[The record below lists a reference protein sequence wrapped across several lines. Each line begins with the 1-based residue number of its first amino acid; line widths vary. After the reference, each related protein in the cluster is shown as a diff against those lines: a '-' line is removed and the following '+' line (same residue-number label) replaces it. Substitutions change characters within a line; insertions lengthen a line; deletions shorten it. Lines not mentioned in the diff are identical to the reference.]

1 MPERRRAA
9 RRDLA
14 FVTMRSIK
22 ALCRDNLAGIP
33 REMSKFVA
41 NHGYLSDVDEV
52 VAVVRSKCRTPADLR
67 KRGIIFFV
75 ETEGGDRLT
84 LEGLCDRWW
93 FTYADGTIAEL
104 HLERDAQRVLD
115 AIGPASSAWL
125 ESVRQRVALGDDV
138 QRRSVDDPQRPW
150 GLYRDALAK
159 ELEKRSRLWEVVVPS
174 QDAYEAASRS
184 AAERARAEAMPR
196 RRESTG
202 TASPAP
208 SGPAHPSFA

>member
-1 MPERRRAA
+1 MPERRCAA

-14 FVTMRSIK
+14 FVTLRSIK

-41 NHGYLSDVDEV
+41 NHGHHGEVDDV
-52 VAVVRSKCRTPADLR
+52 VAVVRSKCRIPVDLR
-67 KRGIIFFV
+67 KRGVKFFV
-75 ETEGGDRLT
+75 KTEGGDRLT
-84 LEGLCDRWW
+84 LEGLCDRWR
-93 FTYADGTIAEL
+93 FTYADGTTAEL

-125 ESVRQRVALGDDV
+125 ESVRQRVALGANV
-138 QRRSVDDPQRPW
+138 KRRSVDDPQRPW

-174 QDAYEAASRS
+174 QDAYEAASRL
-184 AAERARAEAMPR
+184 AAERARAEAKPR